1 VKLGAALLAS
11 PLALTVPLPPASR
24 PADENCALEDY
35 MTLPTDAY
43 VLLPLPLGATLTK
56 LFAPD
61 RTGALA
67 GASLRLLALFALPS
81 AVDTRN

>member
-1 VKLGAALLAS
+1 MADALRTIVLRGAG
-11 PLALTVPLPPASR
+11 
-24 PADENCALEDY
+24 LE
-35 MTLPTDAY
+35 AH
-43 VLLPLPLGATLTK
+43 VSPLGATLTK